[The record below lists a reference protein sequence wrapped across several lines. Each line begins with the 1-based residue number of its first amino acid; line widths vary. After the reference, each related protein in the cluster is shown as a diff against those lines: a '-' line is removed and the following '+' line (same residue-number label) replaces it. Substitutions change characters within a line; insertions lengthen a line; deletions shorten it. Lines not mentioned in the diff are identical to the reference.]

1 MRVVG
6 ILLAAGSST
15 RFGGDKL
22 LEPLR
27 LGAHDSE
34 VGTPIGVAACRH
46 LTAAVSET
54 LAVVR
59 PSDKVLAALLS
70 DAGARIVECARA
82 EEGMG
87 ASLACGVQ
95 STPDADAW
103 LIALADMP
111 WIRPSTVKLLVSA
124 LKAGADIVA
133 PVHNGERGHPVGFA
147 RRHQAAL
154 STLSGDEGA
163 RTVVLANSATLQL
176 VATDDPGVVR
186 DVDTRDEL

>member
-6 ILLAAGSST
+6 ILLAAGRSV

-22 LEPLR
+22 LQPLPR
-27 LGAHDSE
+27 AAHDCE
-34 VGTPIGVAACRH
+34 AGTPIGVAACRH
-46 LTAAVSET
+46 LAAGVSAT

-59 PSDKVLAALLS
+59 PTDKALAALLS
-70 DAGARIVECARA
+70 DAGAQVVECARA

-111 WIRPSTVKLLVSA
+111 WIRPSTITRLVSA
-124 LKAGADIVA
+124 LTAGADIVA

-147 RRHQAAL
+147 QRHYAAL
-154 STLSGDEGA
+154 TALSGDEGA
-163 RTVVLANSATLQL
+163 RAVLLANRATLHV

-186 DVDTRDEL
+186 DVDTQDQL